1 MTATN
6 DKKQLSYEIVAILQK
21 LGEPQTDFQNQARSA
36 FLDQRFSEVKRIR
49 TQDLTDSYLR
59 AFSYLASA
67 VAVSDP
73 KNPAHG
79 NYPTVLS
86 EAIMAT
92 ADYQKEKCLKE
103 LSGLLDNP
111 DQPIMPDHFF
121 N

>member
-1 MTATN
+1 MSATD
-6 DKKQLSYEIVAILQK
+6 DKKQLSFEIFAILEK
-21 LGEPQTDFQNQARSA
+21 LGEPQTEVQARSRSA
-36 FLDQRFSEVKRIR
+36 FLDQRFSEVKKIR
-49 TQDLTDSYLR
+49 TEDLTDSYLR

-111 DQPIMPDHFF
+111 DPQITPDQFF

>member
-6 DKKQLSYEIVAILQK
+6 DKRQLSFEIFAILEK
-21 LGEPQTDFQNQARSA
+21 LGEPKTETQAQARTA
-36 FLDQRFSEVKRIR
+36 FLNQQFSDVKRIR

-73 KNPAHG
+73 KNPAHS

-92 ADYQKEKCLKE
+92 ADYQKEKCLKD

-111 DQPIMPDHFF
+111 NQQITPDHFF